1 MKTITA
7 TVVVSTLLV
16 LALGPT
22 QLQGVPGHLRTHDGS
37 TAENQEMERALIE
50 TLLSIAQH
58 KDTAARVQRPPWEQ
72 QVVGDRDTAAR
83 VQYPPVEQQ
92 QFVGATDEQKSQ
104 VDKTALTQQTSSQ
117 YYVWARNQRIQN
129 RMQGKSTEKAIAQQ
143 SGVTIQYCGAVGDII
158 QNALR
163 FGLSF
168 IPGGDSAY
176 GVYIACAEQ
185 PTYPC
190 TTVTVAVPANSI
202 KADIDVC
209 DYGKLY

>member
-1 MKTITA
+1 MKTIAA
-7 TVVVSTLLV
+7 TVAVGTLLV
-16 LALGPT
+16 LALGPM
-22 QLQGVPGHLRTHDGS
+22 QLQGLPGHLRTHDGS
-37 TAENQEMERALIE
+37 MAESQETERAVIE
-50 TLLSIAQH
+50 ALLSIAQH
-58 KDTAARVQRPPWEQ
+58 KDTAASVQRPPWEQ
-72 QVVGDRDTAAR
+72 QAA
-83 VQYPPVEQQ
+83 
-92 QFVGATDEQKSQ
+92 GATDEQKSQ
-104 VDKTALTQQTSSQ
+104 VVSQGNKTTLMQQILSQ
-117 YYVWARNQRIQN
+117 YHIWARNQRIQN
-129 RMQGKSTEKAIAQQ
+129 RRGQSTEKAIAQQ
-143 SGVTIQYCGAVGDII
+143 SGLTIQYCGAAGDII